1 MKVQEMRG
9 NRQTA
14 HKKSTLQSGKPCRK
28 HRCTLCCI
36 DTQMSLTDQD
46 ITQIITA
53 GYPPSAFIIHK
64 EGEWRLANQQENGPC
79 VFLNDEKCQIYDNR
93 PTGCRIYPLV
103 FNETKRQA
111 VIDSLCPFSDE
122 FQITDVDRENL
133 CTLIKQLDNESEQ
146 KVYTIWRETEN

>member
-1 MKVQEMRG
+1 
-9 NRQTA
+9 
-14 HKKSTLQSGKPCRK
+14 
-28 HRCTLCCI
+28 
-36 DTQMSLTDQD
+36 MSLTDQD

-53 GYPPSAFIIHK
+53 GYPPSAFIIYK

-122 FQITDVDRENL
+122 FQISDVDRENL
-133 CTLIKQLDNESEQ
+133 CKLIKQLDNESEQ